1 MRKIIA
7 IMLLA
12 FSSYASAAWLFNG
25 IWYSNVCVSPVGT
38 WIYPV
43 EWAQPVGT
51 FCRLPNGTPG
61 VVQ

>member
-1 MRKIIA
+1 
-7 IMLLA
+7 MLLA

-25 IWYSNVCVSPVGT
+25 IWYSNVCVSPVGS